1 MNATKILDSEIA
13 SLKIASLPS
22 RPTAPTSFGGKGYTA
37 SEMKAAFD
45 KLPLFIIERFNTLIE
60 DIGSVGEMSLAAEI
74 PTGISDDHTLSR
86 LFLDIKSGALARY
99 MQTLGENLEDL
110 LAGIMEDLAAL
121 GESSGENVT
130 AISDI
135 RLSLLEFENELAGY
149 RTAVENV
156 KALEEKLCELLL
168 LAGDAAFDN
177 IIIDCG
183 TPDELI
189 SGGEEK

>member
-45 KLPLFIIERFNTLIE
+45 KLPLFIIERFNALIE

-74 PTGISDDHTLSR
+74 PTGISEDHTLAE

-99 MQTLGENLEDL
+99 MQTLGESLEDL
-110 LAGIMEDLAAL
+110 LAGIIENVAAL
-121 GESSGENVT
+121 GESSGENVN

-149 RTAVENV
+149 RIAVENV

-168 LAGDAAFDN
+168 LTGDTAFDN

-183 TPDELI
+183 APNDLT
-189 SGGEEK
+189 SGGEEI